1 MLKKIEEK
9 IFWTRNDEINKRVLK
24 IVNYAERNDH
34 NKFTTDEKFLIMT
47 RAMDMFV
54 SNNVNRRNE
63 MKRESKTIRDHINKL
78 NQITWKKK

>member
-9 IFWTRNDEINKRVLK
+9 IFGTRNDEINKRVLK
-24 IVNYAERNDH
+24 IVNYVERNDH

-63 MKRESKTIRDHINKL
+63 MKRESKTISDHINKL

>member
-9 IFWTRNDEINKRVLK
+9 IFGTRNDEINKRVLK

>member
-9 IFWTRNDEINKRVLK
+9 IFGTRNDEINKRVLK
-24 IVNYAERNDH
+24 IVNYVERNDH